1 MKNILQ
7 EILDKKLFEVEALK
21 KCTSISDLQQSELY
35 GRPARSLK
43 HSILEKRFG
52 IIAEI
57 KRKSPSAGLI
67 QPELDVLKLT
77 ESYEQA
83 GAAAI
88 SCLTDN
94 PYFGGSLIDLESI
107 AKKSKLPV
115 LRKEFIIDELQIFE
129 SKAYGADAILL
140 ICEVLSKEQIL
151 HFTIIAQSLGM
162 EVLLELHD
170 SSELSKINDLV
181 DVIGV
186 NNRDL
191 KAQRTSISRSLELLP
206 FLPKNKVLISESGIK
221 KADELE
227 LLHRTGF
234 QGALI
239 GESILKSTD
248 PKDFITS
255 LNTELCY

>member
-7 EILDKKLFEVEALK
+7 EILDKKVIEVELLK
-21 KCTSISDLQQSELY
+21 KTTSLSDLQKRELFS
-35 GRPARSLK
+35 RPTRSLK
-43 HSILEKRFG
+43 HSILKKEFG

-57 KRKSPSAGLI
+57 KRRSPSAGLI
-67 QPELDVLKLT
+67 QPELNVLQLAQ
-77 ESYEQA
+77 SYEQA

-94 PYFGGSLIDLESI
+94 PFFGGSVSDLESV
-107 AKKSKLPV
+107 AKNSKLPA
-115 LRKEFIIDELQIFE
+115 LRKEFIIDELQIFQ

-140 ICEVLSKEQIL
+140 ICEILTREQIL

-181 DVIGV
+181 DIIGV

-191 KAQRTSISRSLELLP
+191 KAQRTSVSRSLELLP

-221 KADELE
+221 KAEELE
-227 LLHRTGF
+227 LLHRNGF
-234 QGALI
+234 KGALI
-239 GESILKSTD
+239 GESILKSTN
-248 PKDFITS
+248 PEDFITA
-255 LNTELCY
+255 LKIELCS